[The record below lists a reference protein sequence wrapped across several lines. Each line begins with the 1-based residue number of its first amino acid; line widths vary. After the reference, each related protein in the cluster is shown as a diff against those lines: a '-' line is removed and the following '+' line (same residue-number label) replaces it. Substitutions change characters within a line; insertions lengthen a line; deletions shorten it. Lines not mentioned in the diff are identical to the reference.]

1 MNHLLKP
8 FTRAL
13 SIISAIALAAVIL
26 LPLWRIDLTAPQY
39 PEGLGLIIRPNG
51 LAGDVDIVNG
61 LNHYIGMR
69 TLHTE
74 DFVEFKVLP
83 YIIGAFAVFGFL
95 TFIIR
100 RRWFFTIWAILYIAF
115 GILAMVDFY
124 RWEYNYGHNLDPT
137 APIQVPG
144 MAYQPPLLGFKQ
156 LLNFGAY
163 SYPDIGGWIFLT
175 VGAIMLFGLITEW
188 RHKVRELKITP
199 AASAIL
205 AFVLLSFASCTSK
218 PVAINV
224 GTDACYFCKMTISQS
239 NFAAEWITTKGK
251 LYKFDDV
258 QCLTGYLKIKD
269 EEEQGEAWLASHL
282 QPSTFHLAQDAWL
295 LKSDNLRSPMGG
307 NTAAFGSASDA
318 KMMQQ
323 KSGGNIVQWK
333 DIQP

>member
-8 FTRAL
+8 LTRAL
-13 SIISAIALAAVIL
+13 SIISTIALAAVIF

-51 LAGDVDIVNG
+51 LAGDVDVVNG

-83 YIIGAFAVFGFL
+83 YIIGAFAIFGLL

-163 SYPDIGGWIFLT
+163 SYPDVGGWIFLA
-175 VGAIMLFGLITEW
+175 VGAIMLFGLYTEW
-188 RHKVRELKITP
+188 RTKVRELKFTP
-199 AASAIL
+199 AA
-205 AFVLLSFASCTSK
+205 AFLHTFFLLSFASCSTN
-218 PVAINV
+218 PEPIN
-224 GTDACYFCKMTISQS
+224 TESDACYFCKMTISQP
-239 NFAAEWITTKGK
+239 NFAAEWITNKGK
-251 LYKFDDV
+251 LYKFDDIH
-258 QCLTGYLKIKD
+258 CLKGYLKIKD
-269 EEEQGEAWLASHL
+269 KEEQGEVWLASHL
-282 QPSTFHLAQDAWL
+282 QPSNFHLAQDAWL
-295 LKSDNLRSPMGG
+295 LQSDNLRSPMGG
-307 NTAAFGSASDA
+307 NTAAFGSESDA
-318 KMMQQ
+318 QMMQQ
-323 KSGGNIVQWK
+323 KLNGNIVRWK
-333 DIQP
+333 DVHP

>member
-8 FTRAL
+8 LTRAL
-13 SIISAIALAAVIL
+13 SVASAIALAAVIF

-51 LAGDVDIVNG
+51 LDGNVDVVNG

-83 YIIGAFAVFGFL
+83 YIIGAFALFGLL

-100 RRWFFTIWAILYIAF
+100 RRWFFTIWAVLYIAF

-144 MAYQPPLLGFKQ
+144 MAYQPPLIGFKQ

-175 VGAIMLFGLITEW
+175 VGAIMVFGLYLEW
-188 RHKVRELKITP
+188 KTSIKKLKFTP
-199 AASAIL
+199 AATGIL
-205 AFVLLSFASCTSK
+205 LLLFFSSCNTK
-218 PVAINV
+218 PEPIHT
-224 GTDACYFCKMTISQS
+224 GTDACYFCKMTISQPT
-239 NFAAEWITTKGK
+239 FAAEWITSKGK
-251 LYKFDDV
+251 LFKFDDI
-258 QCLTGYLKIKD
+258 QCLTNYLNVKD
-269 EEEQGEAWLASHL
+269 ENEQGVVWLVDHL
-282 QPSTFHLAQDAWL
+282 NPSNFIVSTDAWL
-295 LKSDNLRSPMGG
+295 LKTDNLRSPMGG
-307 NTAAFGSASDA
+307 NVAAFSTETDA
-318 KMMQQ
+318 ISLKQKM
-323 KSGGNIVQWK
+323 GGDISRWK

>member
-8 FTRAL
+8 LTRAL
-13 SIISAIALAAVIL
+13 SLISALALAAVIF

-51 LAGDVDIVNG
+51 LSGDVDVVNG

-83 YIIGAFAVFGFL
+83 YIIGAFAIFGLL
-95 TFIIR
+95 TFLIR

-124 RWEYNYGHNLDPT
+124 RWEYNYGHNLDST

-144 MAYQPPLLGFKQ
+144 MAYQPPLIGFKQ

-163 SYPDIGGWIFLT
+163 SYPDIGGWIFLS
-175 VGAIMLFGLITEW
+175 VGVAMLLGLILEW
-188 RHKVRELKITP
+188 KEAIRNTRATLAAVWLLPVIFVTGCNPTP
-199 AASAIL
+199 EPIIA
-205 AFVLLSFASCTSK
+205 
-218 PVAINV
+218 
-224 GTDACYFCKMTISQS
+224 GTDACYFCKMTVSQT
-239 NFAAEWITTKGK
+239 NFAAEWITDKGK
-251 LYKFDDV
+251 VYKFDDLH
-258 QCLTGYLKIKD
+258 CITSYLKMKDKD
-269 EEEQGEAWLASHL
+269 EKGEVWLASYL
-282 QPSTFHLAQDAWL
+282 QPSTFHLASDAWL
-295 LKSDNLRSPMGG
+295 LQAEELHSPMGG
-307 NTAAFGSASDA
+307 NTAAFGSEADA
-318 KMMQQ
+318 HIQQQ
-323 KSGGNIVQWK
+323 KSGGKILRWK